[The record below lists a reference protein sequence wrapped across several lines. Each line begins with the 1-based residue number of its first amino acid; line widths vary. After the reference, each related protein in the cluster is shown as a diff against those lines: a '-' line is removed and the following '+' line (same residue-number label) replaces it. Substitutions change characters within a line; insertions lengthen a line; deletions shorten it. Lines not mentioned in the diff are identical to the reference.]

1 MTKPAISWLAEILH
15 FKHSQLRLLLVLL
28 VIVKAHGGIC
38 CHSPPLPALVGT
50 EEKEKDANP
59 WLYTWGT
66 WRGCKCC
73 ACTSRESPG
82 EMALSAGAVW
92 IGKGGSGMKKEK
104 ESAELLFSGN
114 THLLS
119 VSSAVLCVIRATGCS
134 EKPVV
139 GLERLDCHRQAWFPV
154 SFLDSLGRL
163 SHYETLTTS
172 VSFFGALSPAK
183 MRELD

>member
-1 MTKPAISWLAEILH
+1 MHLLYSISSHLKCFVYWGKENGNTAEARHLADLLKTWVCQCEGRSKHHRRGGLEGPQEHMSSWLHHL
-15 FKHSQLRLLLVLL
+15 
-28 VIVKAHGGIC
+28 GGGP
-38 CHSPPLPALVGT
+38 SPPFRMR
-50 EEKEKDANP
+50 D
-59 WLYTWGT
+59 
-66 WRGCKCC
+66 R
-73 ACTSRESPG
+73 
-82 EMALSAGAVW
+82 
-92 IGKGGSGMKKEK
+92 SGMKKEK